1 MNSSHDE
8 SLHVPPALQ
17 TLTYAFR
24 IFFEEILI
32 IFQHLQAII
41 FDQPNARHQN
51 LPQSNNI
58 FGANISGMFGGGGGY
73 HWQKSFAAEGSS
85 LKGLS
90 TPALLGLGGG
100 GNDGAGG
107 LPHQQDGYFS

>member
-1 MNSSHDE
+1 
-8 SLHVPPALQ
+8 
-17 TLTYAFR
+17 LTYAFH
-24 IFFEEILI
+24 ILFEEILI
-32 IFQHLQAII
+32 IFQNLQAII
-41 FDQPNARHQN
+41 FDQTNACHQN
-51 LPQSNNI
+51 RLQSNNI
-58 FGANISGMFGGGGGY
+58 FGGNPGGGGMFGGGGGY
-73 HWQKSFAAEGSS
+73 HGQKSSAGGSS